1 MDKDLMLLT
10 DVECDNYVGALLAKG
25 FESDEYTSAV
35 EAMYGA
41 GFESAFIDDGFFAS
55 LKRGIR
61 NLTTFK
67 QASKLNNI
75 ISDIKNLSVEKIAQG
90 DTRGVTFDAK
100 SFAVLKVVLSSK
112 VLNAAN
118 VEAKFKELVSQLE
131 SMEANTEVSGVI
143 NSILANDTN
152 LRKGSR
158 IASRISDTSTVVAF
172 GGGAFITWILK
183 DCKDGLSL
191 IDTVKVLT
199 TSSKPL
205 AGITVLTGLAI
216 ITFIVSTFIAFKN
229 LFAYLRGKKTQNTLT
244 EAESGAIDAINKCCT
259 ICVEIAKTL
268 VGVKLDSSNI
278 EKELESAAKRDKI
291 DELKSILSNKAKT
304 ISYDDKVKIV
314 QELQGLLENEGAV
327 RTALDSKSVKKSID
341 SYVKIDS
348 KLEKWGVS
356 VGEGKVIRGNAK
368 SVFAYANKVTD
379 LILSSI
385 SAVLDDCK
393 KY

>member
-100 SFAVLKVVLSSK
+100 SFAVLKAVLSSK

-268 VGVKLDSSNI
+268 VGVKLDSTNI
-278 EKELESAAKRDKI
+278 EKELETAAKRDKV

-356 VGEGKVIRGNAK
+356 VGEGKVIRNNAK
-368 SVFAYANKVTD
+368 SVFAYANKVTN

>member
-10 DVECDNYVGALLAKG
+10 DAECDSYVGVLLAKG

-100 SFAVLKVVLSSK
+100 SFAVLKAVLSSK

-118 VEAKFKELVSQLE
+118 VEAKYKELVSHLE
-131 SMEANTEVSGVI
+131 SLEANTEVSGVI
-143 NSILANDTN
+143 NSIMANDKR
-152 LRKGSR
+152 LAKGNAAR
-158 IASRISDTSTVVAF
+158 GALGDAAF
-172 GGGAFITWILK
+172 VGGFAGGAFLTWILK
-183 DCKDGLSL
+183 DCKEGLSL
-191 IDTVKVLT
+191 INTVKVLM
-199 TSSKPL
+199 TSSKTL

-216 ITFIVSTFIAFKN
+216 ITFTVTLFMGLKDI
-229 LFAYLRGKKTQNTLT
+229 FAYLKGKKTQNTLT
-244 EAESGAIDAINKCCT
+244 EAESGAIDAINKTCS

-268 VGVKLDSSNI
+268 VGVKLDSTNI

-356 VGEGKVIRGNAK
+356 VGEGKVIRNNAK

-379 LILSSI
+379 LILTSI

>member
-100 SFAVLKVVLSSK
+100 SFAALKAVLSSK

-244 EAESGAIDAINKCCT
+244 EAESGAIDAVNKCCT

-268 VGVKLDSSNI
+268 VGVKLDSTNI

-314 QELQGLLENEGAV
+314 QELQGLLENESAV

-356 VGEGKVIRGNAK
+356 VGEGKVIRNNAK

-379 LILSSI
+379 LILTSI

>member
-25 FESDEYTSAV
+25 FENEEYTSAV
-35 EAMYGA
+35 E
-41 GFESAFIDDGFFAS
+41 DGFFAS

-100 SFAVLKVVLSSK
+100 SFAVLKAVLSSK
-112 VLNAAN
+112 VLNVAN
-118 VEAKFKELVSQLE
+118 VEAKYKELVSHLE
-131 SMEANTEVSGVI
+131 SLEANTEVSGVI
-143 NSILANDTN
+143 NSIMANDKR
-152 LRKGSR
+152 LGKGN
-158 IASRISDTSTVVAF
+158 VARGTLGNSAF
-172 GGGAFITWILK
+172 VGAFAGGAFLTWILK
-183 DCKDGLSL
+183 DCKEGLSF
-191 IDTVKVLT
+191 INTVKVLT
-199 TSSKPL
+199 TSSKAL
-205 AGITVLTGLAI
+205 AGITVLTGLAA
-216 ITFIVSTFIAFKN
+216 ITWAVTLFMGFKDMY
-229 LFAYLRGKKTQNTLT
+229 AYLKGKKTQNTLT
-244 EAESGAIDAINKCCT
+244 EAESGAVDAINKTCS

-268 VGVKLDSSNI
+268 VGVKLDSTNI

-356 VGEGKVIRGNAK
+356 VGEGKVIRNNAK

>member
-67 QASKLNNI
+67 QAIKLNNI

-100 SFAVLKVVLSSK
+100 SFAVLKAVLSSK
-112 VLNAAN
+112 VLNVAN
-118 VEAKFKELVSQLE
+118 VEAKYKELISHLE

-143 NSILANDTN
+143 NSIMANDKR
-152 LRKGSR
+152 LAKGNPGRGSLG
-158 IASRISDTSTVVAF
+158 AVADVTAL
-172 GGGAFITWILK
+172 GGGMFLAWILK

-191 IDTVKVLT
+191 INTVKVLT
-199 TSSKPL
+199 TSSKAL

-216 ITFIVSTFIAFKN
+216 ITSVVTLFMGLKDIIAYFK
-229 LFAYLRGKKTQNTLT
+229 GKKTQNTLT
-244 EAESGAIDAINKCCT
+244 EAESGAIDAINKTCS

-268 VGVKLDSSNI
+268 VGVKLDSTNI

-356 VGEGKVIRGNAK
+356 VGEGKVIRDNAK

>member
-25 FESDEYTSAV
+25 FESEEYTSAV

-100 SFAVLKVVLSSK
+100 SFSVLKAVLSSK

-268 VGVKLDSSNI
+268 VGVKLDSTNI
-278 EKELESAAKRDKI
+278 EKELESAAKRDKV

-341 SYVKIDS
+341 SYVKIDK

-356 VGEGKVIRGNAK
+356 VGEGKVIRNNAK